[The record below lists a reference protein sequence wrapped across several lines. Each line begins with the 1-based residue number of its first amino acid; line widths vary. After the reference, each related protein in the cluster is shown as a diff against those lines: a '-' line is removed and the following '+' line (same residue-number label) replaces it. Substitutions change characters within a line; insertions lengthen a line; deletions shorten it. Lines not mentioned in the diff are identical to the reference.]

1 MWKRHVDNIRQEPV
15 IRPIQVFDSSSW
27 PDILPEIPLW
37 VKNSD
42 YERVDWLNMVINDM
56 WPYLN
61 KALCNIIKSTAEPI
75 YAEYIGKFQ
84 IQSID
89 LDTLTLGT
97 IPPAIHG
104 LKVYDSNEKHLV
116 LEPAVRFAG
125 NSNIILVL
133 KVFYLNI
140 HVQLIDLQVS
150 VAPRLILKPLVPA
163 FPCFASIIVSLMEKP
178 QIDFGLKL
186 MGCDL
191 MAIPGLHHLV
201 QETIKRQVA
210 SLFLWPQTFEIPILD
225 TSLGAAKKPVGLLHV
240 KVLRAEK
247 LLKMDL
253 LSASDPYVK
262 LSLSG
267 ERLPAKKTSI
277 KMNNLNPEWNED
289 FKLTVKDPQT
299 QVLQIHVYDW
309 EKVGRHD
316 KLGMQ
321 LIPLKLLVPHERKEF
336 AMNLLKNIN
345 PNDTH
350 DRKQRG
356 KIMLDL
362 TFVPFKEDYDR
373 SGSLILQHSM
383 KNSSMK
389 RSESE
394 SSQAYGAGLL
404 FITIVGAKDVE
415 GKHHTNP
422 SALVVFRGE
431 MKKTKTIKKT
441 RDPTWEE
448 EFQFMLDEA
457 PLKDVIHIEIIS
469 TKRFGF
475 RLKESLGLVRINLVD
490 VVHNGRINE
499 KFNLINSRNGV
510 IHLDMR
516 WTAA

>member
-1 MWKRHVDNIRQEPV
+1 MGIEVKLLHLHWQEPV
-15 IRPIQVFDSSSW
+15 IRPIEVFDSSSW
-27 PDILPEIPLW
+27 PDILPDIPLW
-37 VKNSD
+37 VKSSD
-42 YERVDWLNMVINDM
+42 YERVDWLNMAIYDM

-61 KALCNIIKSTAEPI
+61 KRSSDPFL
-75 YAEYIGKFQ
+75 
-84 IQSID
+84 
-89 LDTLTLGT
+89 
-97 IPPAIHG
+97 G

-125 NSNIILVL
+125 NTNIILVL

-140 HVQLIDLQVS
+140 RVQPQV
-150 VAPRLILKPLVPA
+150 
-163 FPCFASIIVSLMEKP
+163 
-178 QIDFGLKL
+178 DFGLKL

-191 MAIPGLHHLV
+191 MAIPGLHHFV

-210 SLFLWPQTFEIPILD
+210 SLFLWPQTYEIPILD
-225 TSLGAAKKPVGLLHV
+225 PSLGAAKKPVGLLHV

-247 LLKMDL
+247 LLDMDL
-253 LSASDPYVK
+253 LSTSDPYVK

-289 FKLTVKDPQT
+289 FKLTVKDPQS

-321 LIPLKLLVPHERKEF
+321 LIPLKVLVPNERKEF

-345 PNDTH
+345 PNDT
-350 DRKQRG
+350 DKKQRG

-362 TFVPFKEDYDR
+362 TFVPFKEDYER
-373 SGSLILQHSM
+373 TGSLVLQHSM
-383 KNSSMK
+383 NKSSVK
-389 RSESE
+389 RSES
-394 SSQAYGAGLL
+394 SNGYGAGLL
-404 FITIVGAKDVE
+404 FITVVGAEDVE

-431 MKKTKTIKKT
+431 IKKTKTIKKT

-457 PLKDVIHIEIIS
+457 PINDVIYVEIIS
-469 TKRFGF
+469 TKRLSFKF
-475 RLKESLGLVRINLVD
+475 KESLGHVRINLAD
-490 VVHNGRINE
+490 VVDNCRINE
-499 KFNLINSRNGV
+499 KFYLINSRNGV

-516 WTAA
+516 WTTA